1 MHRDVAHQLEV
12 TEQRIVCGEMRLA
25 EYAARIG
32 ALSIPDPAR
41 HALQTAVS
49 HQEEALKSLNA
60 LRLQLLRR
68 SQ

>member
-1 MHRDVAHQLEV
+1 MHRDVSHELKV

-25 EYAARIG
+25 EYAARLR
-32 ALSIPDPAR
+32 ALSIPDPVR

-49 HQEEALKSLNA
+49 HQEEALKSLHA